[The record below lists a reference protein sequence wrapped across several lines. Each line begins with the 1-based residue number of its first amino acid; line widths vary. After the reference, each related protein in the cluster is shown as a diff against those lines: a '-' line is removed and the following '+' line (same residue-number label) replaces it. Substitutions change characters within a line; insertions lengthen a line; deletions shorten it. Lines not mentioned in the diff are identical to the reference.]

1 MLLLNIITRC
11 KKPADLLKIK
21 KSIFAVASEIRP
33 IKWHVIFDTSVLKE
47 IDANIIQEINDVGK
61 TYFYKNGSS
70 YLAINKVIDQIED
83 GFIYMLSGDSELHP
97 DLYDTFVEKIG
108 GYDYK
113 KIFVFA
119 QSFNHGESIR
129 NPFLQNIRPGHI
141 DGSQYILHKS
151 LFHIYEF
158 VDAFNADGIL
168 IQEIV
173 KSHQDELVISTDIL
187 SVHESLKPRKKARLP
202 RVLFIGEGKPVLTTN
217 NPYYWESSELDV
229 RYEKTDENLSTIL
242 VEWDPD
248 SIVTNSTDPNNLLNL
263 NNSPLEVRAKWINLP
278 EINDEA
284 GEISYLIAM
293 RNILYRRRTHL
304 ISFFTPAYNTGED
317 LLKTYQSLANQT
329 YNNWEWVIVN
339 DSTDEGFT
347 LKIAEGIAKLDSR
360 VRVYDFREK
369 SGGLIGEVKWRA
381 CSMTH
386 GEILVELDHDDMVTP
401 DCAETLHAASLEF
414 PTAGFFYSDAPEV
427 DLNWNSNKYGEGFG
441 LGYGSYRE
449 DTVFGNVKVQ
459 SAVTP
464 GVNPKTI
471 RHIVG
476 VPNHV
481 RAWRRSA
488 YFAAGGHNRELTI
501 ADDYELIIRTFL
513 TTQMVHIPKTLYIQF
528 LYNNGVDMNTQ
539 DLTRADIQRRVKTI
553 AQFYNLQIKERF
565 EQLGYTDWAYE
576 ENQEDPTQ
584 AISRYGEGEGR
595 VNLTYTIN

>member
-1 MLLLNIITRC
+1 MYLLNIITRC
-11 KKPADLLKIK
+11 KKPADLLQIK
-21 KSIFAVASEIRP
+21 NSIFTEEDRP
-33 IKWHVIFDTSVLKE
+33 IKWHVIFDTSILKE
-47 IDANIIQEINDVGK
+47 IDASIIQEISAVAK
-61 TYFYKNGSS
+61 IHFYKDGSS
-70 YLAINKVIDQIED
+70 YLAVNRVIETIED
-83 GFIYMLSGDSELHP
+83 GFVYLLSGDSELHP
-97 DLYDTFVEKIG
+97 ELYTKFIEKIG
-108 GYDYK
+108 EDK

-119 QSFNHGESIR
+119 QSFNNGESIR

-151 LFHIYEF
+151 IYHYHQF

-168 IQEIV
+168 IQEVVNAHQEELIV
-173 KSHQDELVISTDIL
+173 STDIL

-202 RVLFIGEGKPVLTTN
+202 RVLFIGKDEPVLTTN

-229 RYEKTDENLSTIL
+229 KYVKTSHKLEEIL
-242 VEWDPD
+242 IDWDPD
-248 SIVTNSTDPNNLLNL
+248 VIVTNSDNPDTLANL
-263 NNSPLEVRAKWINLP
+263 NGAPLEVRAKWINLT
-278 EINDEA
+278 EINDDA
-284 GEISYLIAM
+284 GEIAYLVAM

-304 ISFFTPAYNTGED
+304 ISFFTPAYNTGPD

-329 YNNWEWVIVN
+329 YNNWEWIIVN
-339 DSTDEGFT
+339 DSTDEGLT
-347 LKIAEGIAKLDSR
+347 LKIAEDIAKKDGR
-360 VRVYDFREK
+360 VKVYDFREK

-381 CSMTH
+381 CSMTT
-386 GEILVELDHDDMVTP
+386 GELLVELDHDDMVTP
-401 DCAETLHAASLEF
+401 DCAEILHDAALKF
-414 PTAGFFYSDAPEV
+414 PEAGFFYSDAPEV
-427 DLNWNSNKYGEGFG
+427 DLNWNSNQYGEGFG

-449 DTVFGNVKVQ
+449 DTIFGSVKVQ

-501 ADDYELIIRTFL
+501 ADDYELIVRTFL
-513 TTQMVHIPKTLYIQF
+513 TTKMVHIPKTLYVQF

-565 EQLGYTDWAYE
+565 ERLGYVDWAYQ

-584 AISRYGEGEGR
+584 AISRYGEREGK
-595 VNLTYTIN
+595 VNLTYIID